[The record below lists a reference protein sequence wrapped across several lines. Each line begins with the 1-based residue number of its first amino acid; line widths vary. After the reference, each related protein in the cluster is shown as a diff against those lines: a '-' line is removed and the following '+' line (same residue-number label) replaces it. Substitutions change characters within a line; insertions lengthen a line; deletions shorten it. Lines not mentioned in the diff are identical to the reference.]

1 MSHTVHTNT
10 YMYKKQVSGKNQQ
23 DKKKPLTSTCVRFS
37 KRSKDKELLFTH
49 RFNVMAMELKSVFK
63 I

>member
-10 YMYKKQVSGKNQQ
+10 YMHKKEVNGKNQQ
-23 DKKKPLTSTCVRFS
+23 DKKKKKPLTSTSDMF
-37 KRSKDKELLFTH
+37 
-49 RFNVMAMELKSVFK
+49 LKGAN